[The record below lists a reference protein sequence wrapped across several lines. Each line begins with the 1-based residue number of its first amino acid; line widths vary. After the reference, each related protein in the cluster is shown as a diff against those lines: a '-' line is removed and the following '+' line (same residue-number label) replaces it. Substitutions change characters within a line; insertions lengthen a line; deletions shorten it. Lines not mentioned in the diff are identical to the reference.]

1 MPELTAGEDAER
13 QQYGRNKADRGGWV
27 KQTDNCSEED
37 KWKGREEEEASIEER
52 ERTGYNVPPVW
63 QGAGGLLF
71 SSTATM
77 IMHVGAGLS
86 GSGSCDSGSL
96 SSSSEILV
104 INEAGAR
111 FCAEEVDE
119 E

>member
-1 MPELTAGEDAER
+1 MEREGGGEYR
-13 QQYGRNKADRGGWV
+13 
-27 KQTDNCSEED
+27 
-37 KWKGREEEEASIEER
+37 GREERSSYKA
-52 ERTGYNVPPVW
+52 PPVW

-71 SSTATM
+71 SSTASV

-111 FCAEEVDE
+111 FCTEETDE